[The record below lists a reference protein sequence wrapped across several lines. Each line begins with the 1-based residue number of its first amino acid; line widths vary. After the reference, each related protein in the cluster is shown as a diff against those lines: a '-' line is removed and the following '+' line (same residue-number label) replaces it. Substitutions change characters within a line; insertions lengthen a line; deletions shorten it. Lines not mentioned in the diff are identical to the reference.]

1 MAIRGAIPGA
11 PARPEAAP
19 PSPGRRLFRTLGAWN
34 AAVFLAWAVAPFAAA
49 GRLDWS
55 AGWAHL
61 AALAAGLLARGLF
74 VARRNP
80 ELRRHRRAIG
90 PGTRRWDLW
99 WIAIFWPLMAS
110 IAVTAGLEARGGASP
125 MPAPWLGPGLLLL
138 GAGLTLS
145 GWAAAVN
152 PHFEGTVRIQSERG
166 HRVVDAGPYRLVRH
180 PGYLGLAL
188 WALASPLLLLS
199 VRALLPAALAAAW
212 VALRTALEDALLRR
226 ELQGYAGYARRVRFR
241 LVPGL
246 W

>member
-1 MAIRGAIPGA
+1 M
-11 PARPEAAP
+11 
-19 PSPGRRLFRTLGAWN
+19 F
-34 AAVFLAWAVAPFAAA
+34 AVWVVAPFAAA
-49 GRLDWS
+49 GRLDWL
-55 AGWAHL
+55 AGWVHL
-61 AALAAGLLARGLF
+61 LAVAAGVLARGLH

-80 ELRRHRRAIG
+80 ELGRHRRAIG

-99 WIAIFWPLMAS
+99 WNALWWPLMAS
-110 IAVTAGLEARGGASP
+110 VAVVAGLEARRGSSLP
-125 MPAPWLGPGLLLL
+125 PALLA
-138 GAGLTLS
+138 AGLPILAAGLSLS

-152 PHFEGTVRIQSERG
+152 PFFEGTVRIQPERG

-199 VRALLPAALAAAW
+199 ARALAPAALAAAW

-226 ELQGYAGYARRVRFR
+226 ELPGYADYARRVRFR
-241 LVPGL
+241 LLPGV